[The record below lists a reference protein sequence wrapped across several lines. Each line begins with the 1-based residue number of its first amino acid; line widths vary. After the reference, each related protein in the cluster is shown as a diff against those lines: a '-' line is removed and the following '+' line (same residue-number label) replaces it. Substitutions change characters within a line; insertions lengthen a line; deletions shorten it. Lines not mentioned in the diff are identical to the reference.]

1 MERLGYQRLGDFLE
15 AYQDGDEL
23 NSAMAY
29 LHRDDEVQTDRLVY
43 AVTKAVVQAF
53 GGDKKQKNKL
63 VDDDEEI
70 IDTTDPKFAEQFKG
84 LTGIPGQR
92 TR

>member
-29 LHRDDEVQTDRLVY
+29 LHRDDEIQTNRLIY
-43 AVTKAVVQAF
+43 AIIRAF
-53 GGDKKQKNKL
+53 NGDGKKQQQSNMF
-63 VDDDEEI
+63 DGEEI

-84 LTGIPGQR
+84 LTGMPGR
-92 TR
+92 RS

>member
-15 AYQDGDEL
+15 AYQDGAEL
-23 NSAMAY
+23 NGLLAY
-29 LHRDDEVQTDRLVY
+29 LHRDDEVQTDRLMY
-43 AVTKAVVQAF
+43 AINRAIVQAF
-53 GGDKKQKNKL
+53 GGDKKKQNKL